1 MTEEILK
8 ALRELDFDSLTAKE
22 AVLLR
27 SALTEAVAK
36 ADNWFVNLAQGF
48 SLPVKVASP
57 MNGRPPE
64 TPPQRSPTAGGAP
77 SPVKPPQRRRG
88 RPVPNL
94 KVDLKVN
101 RKPPP
106 TPIAVGG
113 ADAAVDAPQPAQI
126 FQDSYVSKDG
136 PIPGAKLPPD
146 HPRNFQRPTSVTP
159 EVDMSDFHE
168 AEEAMRK
175 GQLTKVFQ

>member
-1 MTEEILK
+1 MTEEFLK

-22 AVLLR
+22 AVALR
-27 SALTEAVAK
+27 SALNETVAR
-36 ADNWFVNLAQGF
+36 ADAWFSNLAQGF
-48 SLPVKVASP
+48 SLPAITASP
-57 MNGRPPE
+57 LYGRPPE

-113 ADAAVDAPQPAQI
+113 ADAAVDRPAPAQI
-126 FQDSYVSKDG
+126 FQESYVSKEG
-136 PIPGAKLPPD
+136 PRPGAVLPAD
-146 HPRNFQRPTSVTP
+146 HPRNFQRPSSVTP

-175 GQLTKVFQ
+175 GTLGKVFQ